1 MLFGGKT
8 MRLSTSVT
16 SLLGLVVAICACSKS
31 ASSPAAIV
39 ENPTPTP
46 TAAVTIAPL
55 PPIPTTAPVINVPK
69 GFWVGNLSLRLLA
82 RFDVFGNRVAEADL
96 QSIAQTGGV
105 TALAFLDP
113 TTIVAILDAG
123 TVAGGEVLVTI
134 DANTGAIKNKS
145 WWQDST
151 AFAAVESN
159 GIVSNAINNNVLF
172 SGNKTIERLIYNGG
186 GAARVGGTAGGSSS
200 YIPQITAGVCAS
212 DKIGNIALLTINNAL
227 SLAQLTH
234 NTAHRINILGNLEG
248 SPSCISSYDY
258 AAAGQPTTVDHIPI
272 SAVQMPDGKLYVL
285 YQHAVAPKIVSYETD
300 GRTLTNPIVVYED
313 ASVLGATPRGLTK
326 FGETT
331 MLVGNPI
338 TGKVFEIFTAGGFT
352 GFFITS
358 TYTSSVG
365 AILTVP

>member
-1 MLFGGKT
+1 
-8 MRLSTSVT
+8 MRLRTSIT
-16 SLLGLVVAICACSKS
+16 SFLILVVAICACSKS

-39 ENPTPTP
+39 ENPTPIP
-46 TAAVTIAPL
+46 TAAATIAPL
-55 PPIPTTAPVINVPK
+55 PPIPTTSPISNVPK

-82 RFDVFGNRVAEADL
+82 RFDIFGNKVAEADL
-96 QSIAQTGGV
+96 QSIAQSGGV
-105 TALAFLDP
+105 TALAYLDATTLVALLDP
-113 TTIVAILDAG
+113 G

-151 AFAAVESN
+151 SFAAIESN

-172 SGNKTIERLIYNGG
+172 SGNKTIERLIYNAG

-212 DKIGNIALLTINNAL
+212 DKIGNIGLLVINNSL

-234 NTAHRINILGNLEG
+234 GTTQRINILGNLEG
-248 SPSCISSYDY
+248 SPSCISSYNY
-258 AAAGQPTTVDHIPI
+258 AAVGQPTTADHIPM

-285 YQHAVAPKIVSYETD
+285 YQHPTAPKIISYDTD
-300 GRTLTNPIVVYED
+300 GRTLSNPIVAYED

-331 MLVGNPI
+331 MLVGNPT

-365 AILTVP
+365 TILTVP